1 MGKAVRPG
9 FIKTFI
15 GYTGP
20 ELATQEAL
28 YGFVMALIFI
38 TSAQV
43 GLISYSSPWDLVI
56 LILGMNFVWGFID
69 MYIFYRMDVTAQ
81 KRYTEMLKISSEEPG
96 KHRKELY
103 DAVGSTIFDA
113 LTEEDKEKAVDLLEK
128 GRVGTHEEMRH
139 DRKDMFLSAVSCF
152 IITLLTTIPM
162 IICLLA
168 ISDTAEALY
177 WTTVVACVCLFVVG
191 YRLEPN
197 ESRRDKVLSGVL
209 IAVTAYGL
217 TFFATYLGG

>member
-1 MGKAVRPG
+1 MSRPG

-43 GLISYSSPWDLVI
+43 GLIAYSSPWDLVV
-56 LILGMNFVWGFID
+56 LIVGMNFVWGFID

-81 KRYTEMLKISSEEPG
+81 KRYAGILKNSSESPG
-96 KHRKELY
+96 KYRKELY
-103 DAVGSTIFDA
+103 DSIGSTIFDA
-113 LTEEDKEKAVDLLEK
+113 LTEEDKEKAVDLLER
-128 GRVGTHEEMRH
+128 GRVETHEEMRS
-139 DRKDMFLSAVSCF
+139 DRRNMLLSAISCF
-152 IITLLTTIPM
+152 IITLLTTVPLIV
-162 IICLLA
+162 CLLS
-168 ISDTAEALY
+168 ISDTTEALY
-177 WTTVVACVCLFVVG
+177 WTTVVACISLFVVG
-191 YRLEPN
+191 YKLEPTD
-197 ESRRDKVLSGVL
+197 SRRDKIVTGLS
-209 IAVTAYGL
+209 IAIIAYAL